1 MTKRIEQSRRHGH
14 HDPRY
19 AGNPRLTLV
28 PAEAAEAPDA
38 MTEDL
43 AAFAA
48 PTVLRLLPEPS
59 LPPVVV
65 E

>member
-14 HDPRY
+14 HDPSY
-19 AGNPRLTLV
+19 AGNPGLTLV
-28 PAEAAEAPDA
+28 PAEAPDA

-59 LPPVVV
+59 PPPVAV

>member
-19 AGNPRLTLV
+19 AGNPGLTLV
-28 PAEAAEAPDA
+28 PAEAPDA

-48 PTVLRLLPEPS
+48 PPVLRLLPEPS
-59 LPPVVV
+59 PPPVAV